1 MTVSI
6 HPSVRPSVHPSV
18 RPSVR
23 PSGQYCVGPRPASMG
38 TVCPKTLHP
47 SSQRL
52 NQSHVLP
59 LLTTV
64 RKRKLKWY
72 GPVTRSD
79 GLTKM
84 ILLGTIEGKRR
95 RGRQKKKKWTDII
108 EEWTGKSFAK
118 TQALAHNRQDWSKL
132 VRKSSLRRPHDFF
145 TEFREQAS
153 KESCLVSLV
162 HVSFTESGTE
172 QGVEVDER
180 VCLFHCLTSS

>member
-18 RPSVR
+18 RPSIRPSVR
-23 PSGQYCVGPRPASMG
+23 PSGQYCVGPVQPRWALCVLKP
-38 TVCPKTLHP
+38 LHP

-52 NQSHVLP
+52 DQSHSLP

-64 RKRKLKWY
+64 GKRKLKWY
-72 GPVTRSD
+72 GHVTRSD
-79 GLTKM
+79 GLAKA

-95 RGRQKKKKWTDII
+95 RGRQKKKKWTDNI
-108 EEWTGKSFAK
+108 EEWTGKSFAE

-153 KESCLVSLV
+153 KQASKQGVLSCL
-162 HVSFTESGTE
+162 SGSR
-172 QGVEVDER
+172 Q
-180 VCLFHCLTSS
+180 FY